1 MRDDFPMPFICV
13 FIKIKMSDDSD
24 LPLRKRAPWESLDDE
39 DKPKKKT
46 RLEDSESGSYDPSD
60 ESGSDY

>member
-1 MRDDFPMPFICV
+1 
-13 FIKIKMSDDSD
+13 MSDDSD